1 MRSCCLLAV
10 ILGIAVG
17 SNAVAQSQSV
27 REQMQKEPDFRV
39 YSVIFGVTLDSATN
53 VVHFRVSKVI
63 DPKSG
68 STAAVNVPVPG
79 VYVAQARKKFASK
92 PGQPKMLDGRPVEF
106 FTYYF
111 YTPADPGIVITDL
124 DAPINKQE

>member
-1 MRSCCLLAV
+1 MRACCFLAV
-10 ILGIAVG
+10 VIGIAVG
-17 SNAVAQSQSV
+17 SNAVAQSQNV
-27 REQMQKEPDFRV
+27 RERMQKEPNFPV
-39 YSVIFGVTLDSATN
+39 YSVIFGVTLDSTTN
-53 VVHFRVSKVI
+53 IVQFRVSKVI

-68 STAAVNVPVPG
+68 STTAVSIPVPG
-79 VYVAQARKKFASK
+79 EYVAQARKKFASK
-92 PGQPKMLDGRPVEF
+92 PRQPKLLNGRPVEF